1 MKQIQYSISPSFLP
15 SYPPVTYI
23 RRCKLSFCWIIFFII
38 PYKKAITTSCDCFLF
53 KTNTRLRFSLCLA
66 LPPSPFCLRTLA
78 FGTKQSA
85 PLFFIT
91 FFLVQIL
98 LRLLMHFEVSCVL
111 LSLIRNELYLI
122 LSYLGLILFL
132 HCRSCVMLQLI
143 QMHSL

>member
-1 MKQIQYSISPSFLP
+1 MHL
-15 SYPPVTYI
+15 
-23 RRCKLSFCWIIFFII
+23 LWE
-38 PYKKAITTSCDCFLF
+38 
-53 KTNTRLRFSLCLA
+53 
-66 LPPSPFCLRTLA
+66 RTLA

-85 PLFFIT
+85 PLFFIIQLQRLEYSVASRLPPRQSAPLCQELHPPLILNEPLPLFFIT